1 MILVR
6 GDGCELEEVQ
16 GSQGQGGREP
26 VCESHPCL
34 TRKSCD
40 PQPPLPQ
47 TLLAKLFLDLPWFLL
62 LALFYVKAFRAMS
75 CWHPGLFMM
84 GHLLWGYISSQG
96 LKAQGLSL

>member
-16 GSQGQGGREP
+16 GSQGQGGRES

-34 TRKSCD
+34 TRKPCD
-40 PQPPLPQ
+40 LQPPLPQ

-62 LALFYVKAFRAMS
+62 LALF
-75 CWHPGLFMM
+75 
-84 GHLLWGYISSQG
+84 
-96 LKAQGLSL
+96 